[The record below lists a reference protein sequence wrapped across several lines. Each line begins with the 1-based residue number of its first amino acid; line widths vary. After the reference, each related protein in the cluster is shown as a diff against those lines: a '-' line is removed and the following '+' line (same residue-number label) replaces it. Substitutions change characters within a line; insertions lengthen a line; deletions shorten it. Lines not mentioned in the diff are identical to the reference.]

1 MLVQEKMAI
10 LKATVEA
17 WQDMSDLRCEITLVL
32 RESLQRV
39 QTMKVDLP
47 EGVASS
53 KEDDL
58 VNSILVYHDTLSSLN
73 ELVKLN
79 LAKLLVDVDQLADK
93 IDPNL
98 VYDF

>member
-39 QTMKVDLP
+39 QTMKVDLE

-53 KEDDL
+53 DEYDL

-73 ELVKLN
+73 DLVKLD
-79 LAKLLVDVDQLADK
+79 LAKLLIDVDQLADK

>member
-10 LKATVEA
+10 LKATVDA

-53 KEDDL
+53 DEDDL

-73 ELVKLN
+73 DLVKLD
-79 LAKLLVDVDQLADK
+79 LAKLLIDVDQLADK